1 MRQRATLAA
10 IVSLALLAAAGPVD
24 PATLL
29 AGRYYGQFPNALVSG
44 EKYTGENIVEIV
56 QVAPRAAY
64 VRLNLDFFNGHKCGI
79 YGIATAQGDALV
91 YREASE
97 PSPGERRCT
106 LSIRRRGSKLAWDDD
121 SGTCAAYCGARGS
134 LTNGSLAYASKR
146 PIRYLPQLKASSQYR
161 DALTEWRT
169 GKPVHP

>member
-1 MRQRATLAA
+1 MQRLAA
-10 IVSLALLAAAGPVD
+10 FAPLALLAAAGPVD

-29 AGRYYGQFPNALVSG
+29 AGRYCEQFPNALVSG

-56 QVAPRAAY
+56 PIAPRAAY

-106 LSIRRRGSKLAWDDD
+106 LSIKRQGAKLAWDDD
-121 SGTCAAYCGARGS
+121 GGTCTAYCGARGKLS
-134 LTNGSLAYASKR
+134 NSSIAYASKR
-146 PIRYLPQLKASSQYR
+146 PIRYLPRLKASSQYR

-169 GKPVHP
+169 GKPVNP

>member
-1 MRQRATLAA
+1 MRRLAA
-10 IVSLALLAAAGPVD
+10 FAPLALLAAAGPVD

-29 AGRYYGQFPNALVSG
+29 AGRYYAQFANALVSG
-44 EKYTGENIVEIV
+44 EKYTGQNIVEIV
-56 QVAPRAAY
+56 PVAPRAAY

-91 YREASE
+91 YRDPSE

-106 LSIRRRGSKLAWDDD
+106 LSIKREGTKLTWDDD
-121 SGTCAAYCGARGS
+121 GGTCAAYCGARGTLS
-134 LTNGSLAYASKR
+134 NSSIAYASKR
-146 PIRYLPQLKASSQYR
+146 PIRYLPRLRTSSQYR

-169 GKPVHP
+169 GKPVNP